1 MSKPAYH
8 LVQLPNT
15 FELIVNLKTRECA
28 RTRCDV
34 AFASQKALIDY
45 AERNGL
51 VYLWE
56 AALPNANRCSRL
68 RSTNVSGSSRET
80 NTKWWMYRLPVA

>member
-28 RTRCDV
+28 QTRCDV

-51 VYLWE
+51 VYL
-56 AALPNANRCSRL
+56 
-68 RSTNVSGSSRET
+68 
-80 NTKWWMYRLPVA
+80 

>member
-28 RTRCDV
+28 QTRCDV

-45 AERNGL
+45 PERNGL
-51 VYLWE
+51 VYL
-56 AALPNANRCSRL
+56 
-68 RSTNVSGSSRET
+68 
-80 NTKWWMYRLPVA
+80 